1 MSRIVLGISHQVAQ
15 AHFQGRGDAHE
26 RVNGNIFLA
35 ALDVADVIVMEIG
48 FFGQFLLAPFHGAA
62 MRSYVF
68 AKNLAVFRNF
78 HSHNGTRNRIYG
90 LPYMHCIL
98 FLHFSRVSPIVG
110 QHEYAN

>member
-1 MSRIVLGISHQVAQ
+1 
-15 AHFQGRGDAHE
+15 
-26 RVNGNIFLA
+26 
-35 ALDVADVIVMEIG
+35 
-48 FFGQFLLAPFHGAA
+48 